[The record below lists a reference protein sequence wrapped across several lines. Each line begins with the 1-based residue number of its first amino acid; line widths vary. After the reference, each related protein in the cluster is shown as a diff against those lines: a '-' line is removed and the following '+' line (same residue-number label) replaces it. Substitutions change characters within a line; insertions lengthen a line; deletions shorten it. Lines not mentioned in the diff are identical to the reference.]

1 MSKFKKHGY
10 AERLKYMHM
19 LEAGY
24 SRNYI
29 HCKFGISGQLL
40 LRLWE
45 SYRQHGESALIK
57 QKNVRSTLELKLS
70 AIKDFKENHLSL
82 VEIMTKYG
90 ISESAFYSW
99 RKSYHNGGAE
109 ALSIIKPQG
118 RPPGMGRPKKKNVE
132 QMTELE
138 KLQKENQELKTELA
152 LLKKVRALV
161 EERNARLYE
170 IGHKP
175 SKD

>member
-1 MSKFKKHGY
+1 MSKLKKHGY

-19 LEAGY
+19 LEDGY

-29 HCKFGISGQLL
+29 HCKFGIANQLL

-45 SYRQHGESALIK
+45 SYKQYGESALIK
-57 QKNVRSTLELKLS
+57 QKNVRATLDMKLS
-70 AIKDFKENHLSL
+70 AIKDFEEKHLSL
-82 VEIMTKYG
+82 VEIMAKYC
-90 ISESAFYSW
+90 ISETAFYSW
-99 RKSYHNGGAE
+99 RKLYRDCGIEG
-109 ALSIIKPQG
+109 LSIVRPKG
-118 RPPGMGRPKKKNVE
+118 RQPGMGRPKKKTLE

-138 KLQKENQELKTELA
+138 RLQKEVQELRTENA
-152 LLKKVRALV
+152 LLKKVKALV

>member
-1 MSKFKKHGY
+1 MSKLKKHGY

-19 LEAGY
+19 LEEGY

-29 HCKFGISGQLL
+29 HCKFGINTELL
-40 LRLWE
+40 LKLWE
-45 SYRQHGESALIK
+45 GYQRYGESALIK
-57 QKNVRSTLELKLS
+57 QKNVRPTLELKL
-70 AIKDFKENHLSL
+70 AVVKDYEEKHLSL
-82 VEIMTKYG
+82 IEIMTKYG
-90 ISESAFYSW
+90 ISETTLYSW
-99 RKSYHNGGAE
+99 IKLYHDGGIE
-109 ALSIIKPQG
+109 ALSNVKPKG
-118 RPPGMGRPKKKNVE
+118 RPPGMGRPKKKKVE

-138 KLQKENQELKTELA
+138 RLQKENQELKTELA